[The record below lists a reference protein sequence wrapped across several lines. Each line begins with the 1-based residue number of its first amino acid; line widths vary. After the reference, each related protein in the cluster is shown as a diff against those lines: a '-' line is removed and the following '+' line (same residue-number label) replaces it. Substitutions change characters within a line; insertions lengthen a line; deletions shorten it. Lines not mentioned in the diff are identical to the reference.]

1 MQALKCILPCIMAD
15 ATTNKKLGL
24 WATTSLVIGNM
35 IGAGVFLMPAALAAF
50 GGISLFGW
58 LFSAI
63 GAFFLAK
70 VFSNLSK
77 LLPGVDGGLYAYSR
91 AGFGNFAGF
100 LIAWGY
106 WISIWTT
113 NATLVVAFVS
123 GLSTFVPALQHSTLW
138 QILTGLCAIWLLT
151 WVNTRGIKTSG
162 TVQLIT
168 TILKILPLLFVIAG
182 GVYLINFNY
191 FKPFNIS
198 GLGTGQAITA
208 SAAVTF
214 FAFLGVECA
223 TIPGSNIS
231 NPEKNIPRA
240 TMLGTVF
247 TTVLYMLVTIVVMG
261 IIPAEQLKNSVT
273 PLADAA
279 VLIGGKWAKY
289 LVGAG
294 VALAAFGALNGWIMI
309 QGQIPY
315 AIAKDRLFPAVFK
328 KENRHSVPAA
338 GIVIGSVLVSV
349 LMYMN
354 YNQALVSQFTF
365 FSLLSTLTSVIPYI
379 FCAAAYIVIAIVKK
393 QLPKSKWP
401 AAITVAAISFT
412 FSLWS
417 IIGAGQE
424 IVYWGFVLLMAGM
437 PFYVW
442 ILYSRNKGD
451 VKNNGAAVKNA
462 EPVESDLY

>member
-1 MQALKCILPCIMAD
+1 
-15 ATTNKKLGL
+15 
-24 WATTSLVIGNM
+24 M

-70 VFSNLSK
+70 VFANLSR
-77 LLPGVDGGLYAYSR
+77 LLPGVNGGLYAYTR

-106 WISIWTT
+106 WISVWTA
-113 NATLVVAFVS
+113 NATLAVAFVS
-123 GLSTFVPALQHSTLW
+123 GLSTFVPALQHNTLL
-138 QILTGLCAIWLLT
+138 QILTGLSAIWLLT

-162 TVQLIT
+162 TLQLIT
-168 TILKILPLLFVIAG
+168 TILKILPLLFVVVG
-182 GVYLINFNY
+182 GVFLIHISY

-214 FAFLGVECA
+214 FAFLGIECA
-223 TIPGSNIS
+223 TIPGGNIS

-247 TTVLYMLVTIVVMG
+247 TTVLYILVTVVVMG
-261 IIPAEQLKNSVT
+261 IIPAAQLKNSVT

-279 VLIGGKWAKY
+279 VIIGGKWAQY
-289 LVGAG
+289 FVGAG
-294 VALAAFGALNGWIMI
+294 VALAAFGALNGWILV

-315 AIAKDRLFPAVFK
+315 AIAKDKLFPTIFK
-328 KENRHSVPAA
+328 KENGHGAPAI
-338 GIVIGSVLVSV
+338 GILIGSILVSV

-365 FSLLSTLTSVIPYI
+365 FSLLSTLTSVVPYL
-379 FCAAAYIVIAIVKK
+379 FCAAASIVIAVVKK

-401 AAITVAAISFT
+401 AALIVAGISFA

-424 IVYWGFVLLMAGM
+424 IAYWGFILLMAGI

-442 ILYSRNKGD
+442 ILYNKNKED
-451 VKNNGAAVKNA
+451 VKDGNISVNNSAPA
-462 EPVESDLY
+462 ESNLY